1 MAMDNTDLEY
11 IAEII
16 DLLKEIKRELQNIKI
31 KMG

>member
-1 MAMDNTDLEY
+1 MAMDNTDVEY